1 MGGTV
6 EACKFHLGLA
16 FQVVTT
22 CSLFDEDLQA
32 SSQFLKSSPVP
43 ILLFQSPGKPH
54 WRVWCQDDLG
64 GYQDKC
70 SLVHCG
76 NVSKTSSWWI
86 W

>member
-1 MGGTV
+1 MRGIV
-6 EACKFHLGLA
+6 EAQVSPGFSVSGSDHLLL
-16 FQVVTT
+16 T
-22 CSLFDEDLQA
+22 DEDLQA
-32 SSQFLKSSPVP
+32 SRFSSPVP

-54 WRVWCQDDLG
+54 WRVWRQDDLG

-86 W
+86 R

>member
-16 FQVVTT
+16 FQVMTT
-22 CSLFDEDLQA
+22 CSLLMRTFRPPA
-32 SSQFLKSSPVP
+32 SFSSPVL

-64 GYQDKC
+64 GYQDKR

-86 W
+86 R